1 MRILHVA
8 HQYKPAIGGS
18 EQYIVDLSEALVRR
32 GGQVDVFTTRARDY
46 HTWRNELP
54 SFEQMDGVNVYRFPS
69 LQRRGYTWRLL
80 RFGYD
85 RYWATRSRLY
95 EPFVFVGNGPLSP
108 RLFLNLLWKGRRYD
122 LVHLNGVLYFH
133 TTYAY
138 LGAKLLGLPIVLT
151 PHIHLSEPQIFDI
164 GYYDAVL
171 RGSNLIIADT
181 DTEKQHLIAKGIDEN
196 KLIVGGIGI
205 KAKEFALL
213 RAEDCRRHFGIPE
226 EAFVLLFL
234 GRKVA
239 YKGLETILRAFTT
252 LREHDTNLYL
262 VAAGPET
269 HESQVLWASYTDL
282 PDFIN
287 LGAVSHQEKVMLLN
301 ACDVL
306 LLPSTAEAFGI
317 VFLEAWAVKKP
328 VIGARSGATPDV
340 IAEGEDGLLIEPG
353 DAEGLARQI
362 KRLINNPDLKMRLGV
377 KGYEKVL
384 ARYTVERIA
393 DIIEQAY
400 FQLLHQTSKRKKGQ
414 NNES

>member
-8 HQYKPAIGGS
+8 HQYRPAIGGS
-18 EQYIVDLSEALVRR
+18 EQYIVNLSEALAYR
-32 GGQVDVFTTRARDY
+32 GHQVDVFTTRARDY

-54 SFEQMDGVNVYRFPS
+54 PLEQLEGVNVYRFPS

-80 RFGYD
+80 SFGYD

-95 EPFVFVGNGPLSP
+95 EPFIFIGNGPLSP

-122 LVHLNGVLYFH
+122 LVHLNGVLYSH
-133 TTYAY
+133 TAYSY
-138 LGAKLLGLPIVLT
+138 LGAKLLDLPIVVT

-164 GYYDAVL
+164 GYYNAVL
-171 RGSNLIIADT
+171 RGSDLVIADT
-181 DTEKQHLIAKGIDEN
+181 DVEKRHLIAKGIDEN
-196 KLIVGGIGI
+196 KITIGGIGV
-205 KAKEFALL
+205 KVKEFELL
-213 RAEDCRRHFGIPE
+213 NVEECRRHFGIPE

-234 GRKVA
+234 SRKVA
-239 YKGLETILRAFTT
+239 YKGLETILQAFTA

-262 VAAGPET
+262 IAAGPET
-269 HESQVLWASYTDL
+269 PESQTLWESYTDL

-328 VIGARSGATPDV
+328 VIGARSGAIPAV
-340 IAEGEDGLLIEPG
+340 IAEEEDGLLIEPG

-362 KRLINNPDLKMRLGV
+362 RRLINNPIFKMQLGA

-384 ARYTVERIA
+384 TRYTVERIA
-393 DIIEQAY
+393 DIVEEAY
-400 FQLLHQTSKRKKGQ
+400 SQLLH
-414 NNES
+414 